1 MITMEINLASI
12 GMAKGRQYETI
23 ITTKNSDNTS
33 NAAPIGVLYAG
44 GNIVLSRIFKGSHT
58 LENIIEK
65 KEYIVNITHDPELF
79 MLSTLGNLDVECFSE
94 DNSLKD
100 ADAYFKCKV
109 ISLKEA
115 VKQSD
120 PIKKNG
126 EAIVIKSEVV
136 ELIVNNE
143 TKAFNRGF
151 GYVIETLS
159 NLSRFDLVDETQ
171 KQHYLD
177 RFREAK
183 RIVNKVGY
191 KEDIEAMNESHKVMA
206 NASPSLKKAF
216 SSYVL
221 MHFNV
226 IMVREN
232 YALSNSLSYKE
243 KVRNMKQVLNVPIF
257 KEAYQDLS
265 MKASLKP
272 RYLPFLLMK
281 CHLYCLAGLI
291 YVLRVKQNARKK

>member
-1 MITMEINLASI
+1 MEINLASI

-191 KEDIEAMNESHKVMA
+191 KEDIEAMNEI
-206 NASPSLKKAF
+206 KK
-216 SSYVL
+216 
-221 MHFNV
+221 
-226 IMVREN
+226 E
-232 YALSNSLSYKE
+232 
-243 KVRNMKQVLNVPIF
+243 
-257 KEAYQDLS
+257 
-265 MKASLKP
+265 
-272 RYLPFLLMK
+272 LMK
-281 CHLYCLAGLI
+281 KGYEP
-291 YVLRVKQNARKK
+291 